1 MWEYLESMYASK
13 QDLSYVH
20 QLLMHYSRPEM
31 KDQTLFQYYN
41 ECKQIF
47 EEKRSRFPITADVK
61 SMQEQEERTFVHG
74 ILAGFD
80 PQYERSPKMAG
91 TVNWGTAT
99 VIGVFAGMLY
109 GGSKEAAASVS
120 KDAEVMLKLG
130 STPDKREQY
139 RLMRDHGEKI

>member
-80 PQYERSPKMAG
+80 PQYEVSRSQIRTFHGVLAG
-91 TVNWGTAT
+91 LCLSNNCKYIMVQ
-99 VIGVFAGMLY
+99 I
-109 GGSKEAAASVS
+109 
-120 KDAEVMLKLG
+120 
-130 STPDKREQY
+130 
-139 RLMRDHGEKI
+139 